1 MRRFLVE
8 VVIDALIVWAVLFL
22 LSLLSVPQ
30 PFPFGAER
38 APIFSLAHVGA
49 LPYLT
54 AGIGIGLADRIVR
67 PFVVALTGRLVLST
81 MGAFLIVVNAIS
93 LWVVSLFVS
102 GLGEMATPRLL
113 WFVVAAALF
122 TVLSSLADA
131 ILGLNVPLIDEQG
144 EGRAIW
150 RLLDALPTPRRNRI
164 IENVRLQQ
172 VYDTIY
178 RYGLDITLERTP
190 IGAVRGWFQR
200 HVLGRDLPDE
210 RLSPEARVRIML
222 QQLGPTYVKIG
233 QMIASRRE
241 ALPPAL
247 LAELEKL
254 QSDVAPF
261 PADQARAIVEHE
273 LGLPLEEA
281 FATFEPEPF
290 AAAST
295 AQVHRATLPDG
306 RAVAVKIQRPR
317 IVAKT
322 KADLGVLEQL
332 ATVAEERFDV
342 ARKLGARGI
351 VREFATG
358 VLKELDYRNEAYH
371 AQRIAEAMR
380 KFPEI
385 HIPEVD
391 TTRSTARVLTAE
403 FVGGIKISEVE
414 RLQAAGMDTAHLGSV
429 FIRALIKQVLVDGF
443 FHGDPHP
450 GNVLVDPERRRI
462 IFLDFG
468 LVGELRTDQR
478 LTLIQ
483 LLYAIRGKDSQA
495 IADALIGLG
504 RPGPDFSE
512 PRFRA
517 DVDRLVRQ
525 YLVYGHASSVGSAI
539 SAVLGAVFDNGLRL
553 SNDLTLAMKAV
564 IQAEETAM
572 TLSYDLDL
580 VEAVLE
586 EARDAT
592 LARLTADNIEKVA
605 LAQVMRVGQELVRR
619 APTLEAAVWKW
630 MDQFGR
636 GKLVVEV
643 DTSELNRQ
651 IGKVGDLGRQLAI
664 GMLVTGQLIGTAIL
678 TVVLLQTSS
687 TEFQTFAYLGLIAF
701 AVSLLISLYVLAR
714 ALRQPA
720 SDSEGGEGPL
730 L

>member
-1 MRRFLVE
+1 MRRFVVE
-8 VVIDALIVWAVLFL
+8 VVIDALIVWLVLFV

-30 PFPFGAER
+30 PFPFGTER
-38 APIFSLAHVGA
+38 APIFSLAHVGP
-49 LPYLT
+49 LPYLA
-54 AGIGIGLADRIVR
+54 AGVAIGLVDRLVR
-67 PFVVALTGRLVLST
+67 PLVVALTGRLVLST

-93 LWVVSLFVS
+93 LWVASLFVS
-102 GLGEMATPRLL
+102 GFGEIAVPHLV
-113 WFVVAAALF
+113 WFLVAAALF
-122 TVLSSLADA
+122 TILSSLADA
-131 ILGLNVPLIDEQG
+131 IFGLNVPLVGDDG

-190 IGAVRGWFQR
+190 LGAMRSWFQR
-200 HVLGRDLPDE
+200 RILGRDVPVEQLT
-210 RLSPEARVRIML
+210 PEARVRVML

-254 QSDVAPF
+254 QSDAAPF

-273 LGLPLEEA
+273 LGRPLEEL
-281 FATFEPEPF
+281 FATFEAEPF

-306 RAVAVKIQRPR
+306 REVAVKIQRPN

-332 ATVAEERFDV
+332 ATVAEERFEL

-351 VREFATG
+351 VHEFAAG
-358 VLKELDYRNEAYH
+358 VLKELDYRNEAYY

-391 TTRSTARVLTAE
+391 GERSTARVMTAE
-403 FVGGIKISEVE
+403 FVRGIKISEVE
-414 RLQAAGMDTAHLGSV
+414 RLREAGVDTAHMGSV

-450 GNVLVDPERRRI
+450 GNVMVDPERGRI

-468 LVGELRTDQR
+468 LIGELRTDQR

-495 IADALIGLG
+495 IADALMGLG
-504 RPGPDFSE
+504 HPGPDFHE
-512 PRFRA
+512 GRFRS
-517 DVDRLVRQ
+517 DIDRLVRQ
-525 YLVYGHASSVGSAI
+525 YLIYGHATSIGSAI
-539 SAVLGAVFDNGLRL
+539 SAVLGAVFENGLRL

-564 IQAEETAM
+564 VQAEETASA
-572 TLSYDLDL
+572 LSYDLDL
-580 VEAVLE
+580 VQAVLE
-586 EARDAT
+586 EARDAA
-592 LARLTADNIEKVA
+592 LERFTADNVEKVVLGQA
-605 LAQVMRVGQELVRR
+605 MRVGQEFVRR
-619 APTLEAAVWKW
+619 LPTLEAAVWKW

-643 DTSELNRQ
+643 DTSDLNRQ

-678 TVVLLQTSS
+678 TVVLLQTST
-687 TEFQTFAYLGLIAF
+687 TEFQTFAYVGLIAF
-701 AVSLLISLYVLAR
+701 GLSLIVSMYVLFR
-714 ALRQPA
+714 ALRQA
-720 SDSEGGEGPL
+720 SSDEVDDREESY
-730 L
+730 